1 MADES
6 AVTGAPEAAPPGAPT
21 APTGPADAAV
31 SRDPGTPDQAPD
43 DANDMRGYFFR
54 KRLHKQSTYIW
65 GGILSLA
72 LGAGGAFIS
81 PALIPVGIVV
91 GVLVTLLVVFFMADS
106 ESEKAFFQHYA
117 EERGMTYA
125 ESGGLP
131 AATPLLRKGDERR
144 AKDLL
149 SGPLAEG
156 LDGTLAMYTYTEV
169 YYDKNG
175 RHETDYN
182 FTVALCELP
191 ATQQFM
197 PVLYGNRKAGF
208 RFLEK
213 VEDAFRT
220 KERVKL
226 ESEKLDQEYEIFCNK
241 GQDQNWLRQLF
252 SPTFIVWL
260 TDQAPDKFAFELE
273 DGVLCCNIKG
283 HKESAAGLDSM
294 AAAAGHIAERMSEE
308 MKESAPAAPGQQAA
322 DAGPP
327 QGA

>member
-6 AVTGAPEAAPPGAPT
+6 EVTGAPEAAPPGAPSG
-21 APTGPADAAV
+21 PTGPADAAV

-54 KRLHKQSTYIW
+54 KRLRRQSTFIW
-65 GGILSLA
+65 GGILSLV

-81 PALIPVGIVV
+81 PALIPVGLVV
-91 GVLVTLLVVFFMADS
+91 GALVTLLVVFILADS

-125 ESGGLP
+125 ERGSLP

-144 AKDLL
+144 AKDVL
-149 SGPLAEG
+149 SGPLAPG

-182 FTVALCELP
+182 FTVAICDMP
-191 ATQQFM
+191 DTQRFM
-197 PVLYGNRKAGF
+197 PVLYGNRKSGF

-213 VEDAFRT
+213 AEDAFRT
-220 KERVKL
+220 KQRVKL

-241 GQDQNWLRQLF
+241 EQDQNWLHQLF

-283 HKESAAGLDSM
+283 HKESAAHLDAM
-294 AAAAGHIAERMSEE
+294 AAAAGHIAERMQEE
-308 MKESAPAAPGQQAA
+308 MKESAPAASGQQTGG
-322 DAGPP
+322 AGQA
-327 QGA
+327 QGS